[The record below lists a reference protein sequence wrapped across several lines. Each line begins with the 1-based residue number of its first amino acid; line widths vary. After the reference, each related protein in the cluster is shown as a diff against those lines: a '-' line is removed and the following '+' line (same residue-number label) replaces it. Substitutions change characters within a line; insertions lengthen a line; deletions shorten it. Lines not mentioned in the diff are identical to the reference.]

1 MNTVILQLARLI
13 ESPFWRIHG
22 LFSYSSPGGIYRSET
37 SRTLVCLHFFIV
49 TFDSRLTVFV
59 VGASGYKNLNYNFH
73 AHTYSV
79 PKTFTFFLGIGRS
92 AGTKN
97 LTPIPMT
104 INSIKF

>member
-1 MNTVILQLARLI
+1 MVYSLILL
-13 ESPFWRIHG
+13 
-22 LFSYSSPGGIYRSET
+22 
-37 SRTLVCLHFFIV
+37 LVGYTDRKPHVLWCVCTFFIV